1 MILTVDSS
9 SVNPKLLDVKTAA
22 QYLGIS
28 PWTIRE
34 MQWRGDLPY
43 VKFNR
48 KIYFARKD
56 LDAFIELHK
65 FRESP

>member
-1 MILTVDSS
+1 MDRQSKDRPTKRLF
-9 SVNPKLLDVKTAA
+9 SVKEAA

-43 VKFNR
+43 VKFSR
-48 KIYFARKD
+48 RIFFALED
-56 LDAFIELHK
+56 LDSFVERHT
-65 FRESP
+65 FRENP